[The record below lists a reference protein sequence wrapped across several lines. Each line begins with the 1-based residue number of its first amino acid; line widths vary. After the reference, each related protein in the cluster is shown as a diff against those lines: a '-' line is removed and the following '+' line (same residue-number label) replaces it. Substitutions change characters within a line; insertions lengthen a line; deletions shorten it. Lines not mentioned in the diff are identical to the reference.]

1 MRCKVNPEILQ
12 YRSPR
17 ALVDGSFPIRG
28 TVVTAQRR
36 MAGALAGKGM
46 KVFDMKSVLK
56 ALLPDWHDHKRQLRQ
71 RLLISYCLDE
81 MAEKFSV
88 EVVGAFRNNL
98 SQVLKGLRTLA
109 EIGVPAKSLPEDGE
123 ETVLLRL
130 LYESF
135 RKDPEGGVTLL
146 DRRLSVWKRPADFMK
161 LLRKCRPSPEGS
173 FVGVPERVY
182 FQGFY
187 YVRPL
192 QSRLM
197 KAFESLDI
205 PVFFL
210 NAHDED
216 IPHEYE
222 VWTENP
228 LYAGMKVRNIFGKTE
243 STSEPELIRFENLFA
258 MVSWLRKNPKKLTLF
273 SPMTADVRSMLDS
286 FFPKLEEKE
295 NLLAY
300 PAGRYLWGL
309 YSMWDPVANDLVL
322 EPDTV
327 RECLATGWAGPAYVL
342 DSDALLGTYE
352 RVAHYFSD
360 CRTPD
365 EWIKRQVKL
374 ANGADAVL
382 RAAGQV
388 WVEFPDARWNRSLG
402 NVSDRVGIV
411 GEDSAQL
418 LELGVTLRQMI
429 DDARSLFD
437 GSSEVNLLEHFGRL
451 REMIS
456 RKASVRDLQQEE
468 KNIVKHFQSRLAWTE
483 TDVRNVPPSHLPEAM
498 GFFLGGK
505 LVPEEDDEPSTY
517 ERIFGLSDIESSHL
531 LRRNETVMLCCCD
544 AQTLPSASREYDWPM
559 NAAFFDEIHLP
570 SGADDVALRLACY
583 RHYVESAV
591 LSDRYLFHVAST
603 LPKLK
608 LSWVS
613 ERNGK
618 ELQPS
623 PYLVLM
629 REELDLEVK
638 REDGLLVHSDS
649 LAGVTGKPTEEEMRE
664 AVDEFLPGA
673 PGQPPDVDASRQA
686 CPKDW
691 RRVWYDY
698 GVSTMPRFCSEY
710 YLSFFFTALVAVMS
724 QESGRSVETMAKK
737 LFAAYPSFSASK
749 RREITDFA
757 KRQRKKVQIP
767 AVKGEGCPR
776 TRFFMQFLDINDTK
790 QLVDSG
796 KLSGLEKERLC
807 NYCPHKDL
815 CRGLIEEAG
824 C

>member
-1 MRCKVNPEILQ
+1 MNPEILQ

-17 ALVDGSFPIRG
+17 SLVDGSFPING
-28 TVVTAQRR
+28 TLVTAQRR
-36 MAGALAGKGM
+36 MAGALARRGM
-46 KVFDMKSVLK
+46 KAFDMKSVLK
-56 ALLPDWHDHKRQLRQ
+56 TLLPDWHDHKRQLRQ
-71 RLLISYCLDE
+71 RLFISYLLDE
-81 MAEKFSV
+81 MAEKFSD

-146 DRRLSVWKRPADFMK
+146 EQRLSVWERPADFMQ
-161 LLRKCRPSPEGS
+161 LLRKCRPCLDESV
-173 FVGVPERVY
+173 VGVPERVY

-192 QSRLM
+192 QNRLM
-197 KAFESLDI
+197 KAFELLDI
-205 PVFFL
+205 PVVFL

-216 IPHEYE
+216 RPREYE
-222 VWTENP
+222 VWTKNP
-228 LYAGMKVRNIFGKTE
+228 LYADMIVRRIFGKPE
-243 STSEPELIRFENLFA
+243 STSKPELIRFQNLFA
-258 MVSWLRKNPKKLTLF
+258 MVSWLRKNPDKLSLF
-273 SPMTADVRSMLDS
+273 SPMTADVRSILDS

-327 RECLATGWAGPAYVL
+327 RECLATGWAGPAYSL
-342 DSDALLGTYE
+342 DCDALLGTYE

-374 ANGADAVL
+374 ANGADAIL
-382 RAAGQV
+382 RTAGQV
-388 WVEFPDARWNRSLG
+388 KTEFPDDRWSRSLG

-411 GEDSAQL
+411 GEDPAKCFK
-418 LELGVTLRQMI
+418 LGVTLRQMI
-429 DDARSLFD
+429 DDARTLFD

-451 REMIS
+451 RDMIS

-468 KNIVKHFQSRLAWTE
+468 KNIVRHFQSRLAWTE
-483 TDVRNVPPSHLPEAM
+483 TDVKKVPSSHLPEAM

-505 LVPEEDDEPSTY
+505 LVPEEDEEPSAY
-517 ERIFGLSDIESSHL
+517 ERIFGFSDIESSHL
-531 LRRNETVMLCCCD
+531 LRRNETVMLFCCD
-544 AQTLPSASREYDWPM
+544 AQTLPSASHEYDWPM
-559 NAAFFDEIHLP
+559 NAAYFDEIRLP
-570 SGADDVALRLACY
+570 IGADDVALRLACY

-608 LSWVS
+608 LSWVA

-623 PYLVLM
+623 PYLELI
-629 REELDLEVK
+629 REEFDLEVK
-638 REDGLLVHSDS
+638 REDGLLVRSDP
-649 LAGVTGKPTEEEMRE
+649 LDEVIRKPSEEEIRE
-664 AVDEFLPGA
+664 AVDTFLPGA
-673 PGQPPDVDASRQA
+673 PGQPLDVSASRQA

-698 GVSTMPRFCSEY
+698 GVSNLPRFCSEY
-710 YLSFFFTALVAVMS
+710 HLSFFFTALMAVR
-724 QESGRSVETMAKK
+724 SGETGQSVETVAKK

-757 KRQRKKVQIP
+757 KRQKNKVQIP
-767 AVKGEGCPR
+767 MFKGQSRPLN
-776 TRFFMQFLDINDTK
+776 RFFMQFLDINDTMR
-790 QLVDSG
+790 LIGSG
-796 KLSGLEKERLC
+796 KLSGSEKERLC
-807 NYCPHKDL
+807 NYCPHKGL
-815 CRGLIEEAG
+815 CRGLIDKADV
-824 C
+824 